1 MDSRRTKHVDKMCG
15 DGICDIGSAT
25 LRGTSAGS
33 AAATTLWYC
42 LHCGPARPSL
52 SSSDDVVS
60 DPQPGSGGRLQ
71 REDGHSVGRNT
82 QTDLR

>member
-1 MDSRRTKHVDKMCG
+1 MDLRQTKHVNEMCG
-15 DGICDIGSAT
+15 DGICDMGSAT

-42 LHCGPARPSL
+42 LCCGPAQPSL
-52 SSSDDVVS
+52 SSSDDAVL
-60 DPQPGSGGRLQ
+60 DLQLGSGGRLQ

-82 QTDLR
+82 QTDSR